1 MPIPFLISGLGAAI
15 TTGLGVGGHLS
26 AKKTNEEA
34 QKIAEEA
41 KELYDNAKYSLE
53 FLQLIAEDK
62 ITKLGYRKK
71 NILDT
76 SMRQFLNSYEKVQNV
91 QFKEVTGLNEIANF
105 SIKSQDILEIRQ
117 MIDIYSS
124 AIDKGI
130 IATLAI
136 NAPSLV
142 ASGASFTGSML
153 TVGGIGSLGVSITSL
168 ATMMAPA
175 IICTAISA
183 NLKADENLEKAN
195 VMYAEAEAAC
205 EKMKISETLCNAIA
219 TRAEMYDD
227 LLLELNSMF
236 LECTSIMIEAIT
248 RKENMI
254 YPRKL
259 TTQDL
264 SKNDERLIAVTR
276 AIAGAIKE
284 IINTPI
290 LSTNGNITME
300 SQEISEKI
308 TLNLP
313 GLRKKVNE
321 VRMYRV

>member
-1 MPIPFLISGLGAAI
+1 MLFTPEGLNNVGGPIAMFQMSSLAMSLGISSFFFLWGVISINLAVMNFLPIPGLDGWHFL
-15 TTGLGVGGHLS
+15 V
-26 AKKTNEEA
+26 
-34 QKIAEEA
+34 
-41 KELYDNAKYSLE
+41 
-53 FLQLIAEDK
+53 LI
-62 ITKLGYRKK
+62 
-71 NILDT
+71 
-76 SMRQFLNSYEKVQNV
+76 V
-91 QFKEVTGLNEIANF
+91 
-105 SIKSQDILEIRQ
+105 
-117 MIDIYSS
+117 
-124 AIDKGI
+124 
-130 IATLAI
+130 
-136 NAPSLV
+136 
-142 ASGASFTGSML
+142 
-153 TVGGIGSLGVSITSL
+153 
-168 ATMMAPA
+168 
-175 IICTAISA
+175 
-183 NLKADENLEKAN
+183 
-195 VMYAEAEAAC
+195 
-205 EKMKISETLCNAIA
+205 
-219 TRAEMYDD
+219 
-227 LLLELNSMF
+227 
-236 LECTSIMIEAIT
+236 EAIT